1 MKYALIVLLLASAA
15 LAQSTEQTLIDLQK
29 AAATAQTKKDA
40 DFFRR
45 TLADDFLSIGTSG
58 DSGHKADLVEGVADS
73 DITDMQLYNF
83 KFVPIDDNSAI
94 LAYDTVIHRPKH
106 DVGARRYQ
114 HVSSVWVKQGE
125 AWKLKFQQ
133 STPNEWSYGDLD

>member
-40 DFFRR
+40 NFFRR